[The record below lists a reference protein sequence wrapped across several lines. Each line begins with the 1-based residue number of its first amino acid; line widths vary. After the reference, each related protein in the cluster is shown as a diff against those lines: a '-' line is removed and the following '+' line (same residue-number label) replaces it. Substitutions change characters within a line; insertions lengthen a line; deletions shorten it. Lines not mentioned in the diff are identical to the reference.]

1 MSYMVQ
7 FFGNKLFIDMFNKNG
22 DFIATYKTIVLP
34 SGETA
39 KMKVIETFKYIA
51 YRKELG
57 EF

>member
-22 DFIATYKTIVLP
+22 DFIATYKTVRLP
-34 SGETA
+34 EGNTA
-39 KMKVIETFKYIA
+39 RENVIETFRYIA
-51 YRKELG
+51 YKKELG